1 MFKELLSDMQKE
13 MDIQS
18 NRLDHL
24 TSSSFDWLKNIREAI
39 QQLVIPNNI
48 NENEQQE
55 IELDTTSQTESIILP
70 EENNCLTLRSQANE
84 LVDILS
90 SESESNEIND
100 KLINDSN
107 EQNKAKVN
115 LQQPTQY
122 STSKENLPSNGSIS
136 MCSSCASIS
145 LVTSPDSDLLSND
158 SDLFD
163 EALATPS
170 HFEISGFAS
179 ELTTSAQIF
188 RQKWKESIS
197 QNNT

>member
-24 TSSSFDWLKNIREAI
+24 TSSNFDWLKNIREAI

-90 SESESNEIND
+90 SES
-100 KLINDSN
+100 
-107 EQNKAKVN
+107 
-115 LQQPTQY
+115 
-122 STSKENLPSNGSIS
+122 
-136 MCSSCASIS
+136 
-145 LVTSPDSDLLSND
+145 
-158 SDLFD
+158 
-163 EALATPS
+163 
-170 HFEISGFAS
+170 
-179 ELTTSAQIF
+179 
-188 RQKWKESIS
+188 
-197 QNNT
+197 